1 MAAQTD
7 KLHIDVW
14 ADVACPYCYVG
25 KQRLETAISRSG
37 HQEEIELELHTFEL
51 DASAP
56 KEPAEIAS
64 YTAQKMGVSLE
75 RALEMDRRV
84 KGMAD
89 QDGLPYETER
99 IHANSFD
106 ALRLLQLAKQHG
118 VANELMSRL
127 QRALFSGRRDT
138 YDHAAM
144 TASAVEVGIPEDE
157 VRTVLAGDQFTAQ
170 VRRDQQAALRLGATG
185 VPFVV
190 LAGRYGVPG
199 SGTVQSYADAIRT
212 AWENR

>member
-1 MAAQTD
+1 MAAPTGT
-7 KLHIDVW
+7 LHIDVW

-84 KGMAD
+84 QGMAE

-118 VANELMSRL
+118 VANQLMSRL
-127 QRALFSGRRDT
+127 QKSAEISGRRC
-138 YDHAAM
+138 AWGRQ
-144 TASAVEVGIPEDE
+144 AS
-157 VRTVLAGDQFTAQ
+157 R
-170 VRRDQQAALRLGATG
+170 
-185 VPFVV
+185 
-190 LAGRYGVPG
+190 
-199 SGTVQSYADAIRT
+199 S
-212 AWENR
+212 

>member
-1 MAAQTD
+1 MAARTD
-7 KLHIDVW
+7 RLHIDVW

-25 KQRLETAISRSG
+25 KRRLETAISRSG
-37 HQEEIELELHTFEL
+37 HQEQIELELHTFEL

-56 KEPAEIAS
+56 KEPVESAS
-64 YTAQKMGVSLE
+64 YVAQKMGVSVE

-84 KGMAD
+84 KAMAD
-89 QDGLPYETER
+89 EDGLPYEAER
-99 IHANSFD
+99 FHANSFD

-157 VRTVLAGDQFTAQ
+157 ARAVLAGDQFAAQ

-199 SGTVQSYADAIRT
+199 AGTVQSYADAIRT